1 MFRTSV
7 VALAVL
13 WALVACGGEGEL
25 LVSGEV
31 SPTPPAGAIE
41 VGAFFVVS
49 DEGFAF
55 DEFQLVCDAT
65 SSNDGTLLT
74 GTPFESRK
82 FPDWTLVFR
91 CIDDGHVTGAVVRS
105 SPAFRRRE
113 FVGPPVVEFVGAGD
127 GEFSEL
133 EVGGLTALSAV
144 WENSE
149 LPSHDTAIICDR
161 AVTGRR
167 RARQNGGA
175 SIRQLCGE
183 RRLLYEADTR
193 LRPAR
198 ALPALVPAR

>member
-13 WALVACGGEGEL
+13 WVLVACGGEGEL
-25 LVSGEV
+25 LVSREV

-41 VGAFFVVS
+41 VGEFFVVS

-74 GTPFESRK
+74 GTPFESRR

-91 CIDDGHVTGAVVRS
+91 CTDDGHVTGAVVRS

-149 LPSHDTAIICDR
+149 LPSHDTAIYVIEQLPDGDAPGR
-161 AVTGRR
+161 MAELRYVSSVENAVCFM
-167 RARQNGGA
+167 RQILDFDPPGP
-175 SIRQLCGE
+175 C
-183 RRLLYEADTR
+183 
-193 LRPAR
+193 P
-198 ALPALVPAR
+198 P